1 MKSLKTALQILLG
14 LIFIFSA
21 YSKLVSYGMIE
32 IILVDQGFITDR
44 ATAGYIVRLLIG
56 VEFAIGFSYLLPYNI
71 KKIVIPT
78 SLLLLTFFTIYL
90 VYSGFVLGEKE
101 NCGCFGT
108 VVEMSPI
115 ESIIKNIVLII
126 LNVVLLKLKKDEK
139 KNYALPTVI
148 TILSLIFVFIIIPI
162 RDVKDFKFE
171 KYTSFIGEG
180 RVDLADGN
188 KLLCIFSLDC
198 DHCQQAAKDL
208 WGLKNRISGIPETY
222 VLFFSEG
229 GVSVDS
235 FKTLTNSNFPYYMI
249 NATEFFDLIGTTS
262 PRIYWLKNGNIEKY
276 WDEDFIKNIVLEFKK
291 N

>member
-32 IILVDQGFITDR
+32 IILVDQGFFSDR
-44 ATAGYIVRLLIG
+44 ATAGYIVRILIG
-56 VEFAIGFSYLLPYNI
+56 IEFAIGFCYLLPYNI
-71 KKIVIPT
+71 EKIVIPT

-90 VYSGFVLGEKE
+90 IYSGFVLGEKE

-126 LNVVLLKLKKDEK
+126 LNVVLLKLIKDEK
-139 KNYALPTVI
+139 KNYALLTII
-148 TILSLIFVFIIIPI
+148 TIVSIIFVFIVIPV

-180 RVDLADGN
+180 RVDLADGD

-208 WGLKNRISGIPETY
+208 WDLKNRISGIPETY
-222 VLFFSEG
+222 VLFFSEDG
-229 GVSVDS
+229 ISVDS
-235 FKTLTNSNFPYYMI
+235 FKTLTNSNFPYHMI
-249 NATEFFDLIGTTS
+249 SEAEFFDLIGTTS
-262 PRIYWLKNGNIEKY
+262 PRIYWLNNGKIEKY
-276 WDEDFIKNIVLEFKK
+276 WDKDFIKNIVLEFKK